1 MLRWRQKK
9 HTLRRR
15 KGKRMYQ
22 HVMAPLDGS
31 ELAECVLPHVEAIAA
46 GCSVTAVTLAMVVPP
61 LHMYGGAETRISPEE
76 RKHLEEDSVEVATA
90 YLEEKAQ
97 LLREKGIPVEVKV
110 LLGNVLDQLV
120 EYINQNNV
128 DLIIIATHGRS
139 GVSRLFLGSVADR
152 LLRQAPVPV
161 LMVRA
166 PGSVHGV

>member
-1 MLRWRQKK
+1 
-9 HTLRRR
+9 
-15 KGKRMYQ
+15 MYK

-31 ELAECVLPHVEAIAA
+31 ELAECVLPHVEAIAS
-46 GCSVTAVTLAMVVPP
+46 GCNVTMVTLVMVIPP

-76 RKHLEEDSVEVATA
+76 RKHLEEDSVEVSTA

-97 LLREKGIPVEVKV
+97 LLKDKGVLVEVKV

-120 EYINQNNV
+120 EYINQNGV

-166 PGSVHGV
+166 PGSEHGV

>member
-1 MLRWRQKK
+1 MYK
-9 HTLRRR
+9 HII
-15 KGKRMYQ
+15 
-22 HVMAPLDGS
+22 VPLDGS
-31 ELAECVLPHVEAIAA
+31 ELAECVLPHVEAIAS
-46 GCSVTAVTLAMVVPP
+46 GCSVTMVTLVMVIPP

-76 RKHLEEDSVEVATA
+76 RKHLEEDSVEVSTA

-97 LLREKGIPVEVKV
+97 LLRNKGVLVEVKV

-120 EYINQNNV
+120 EYINQNGV

-166 PGSVHGV
+166 PGSVPGV

>member
-1 MLRWRQKK
+1 
-9 HTLRRR
+9 
-15 KGKRMYQ
+15 MYQ
-22 HVMAPLDGS
+22 HIMAPLDGS

-46 GCSVTAVTLAMVVPP
+46 GCNVTTVTLVMVVPP
-61 LHMYGGAETRISPEE
+61 LHMYGGVETRISPEE
-76 RKHLEEDSVEVATA
+76 RKHLEEDSTKVATS

-97 LLREKGIPVEVKV
+97 LLSDKGVLVEVKV

-120 EYINQNNV
+120 DYTSQNGV

-152 LLRQAPVPV
+152 LLRHAPVPV
-161 LMVRA
+161 LMVRT

>member
-1 MLRWRQKK
+1 
-9 HTLRRR
+9 
-15 KGKRMYQ
+15 MYQ
-22 HVMAPLDGS
+22 HIVVPLDGS
-31 ELAECVLPHVEAIAA
+31 ELAECVLPHVEAIAS
-46 GCSVTAVTLAMVVPP
+46 GCNVTLVTLVMVVPP

-76 RKHLEEDSVEVATA
+76 RKHLEEDSIKVNTA

-97 LLREKGIPVEVKV
+97 LLRDKGVIVEAKV
-110 LLGNVLDQLV
+110 LLGNVLDKLV
-120 EYINQNNV
+120 DYIKDNSA

-152 LLRQAPVPV
+152 LLRHAPIPV

>member
-1 MLRWRQKK
+1 
-9 HTLRRR
+9 
-15 KGKRMYQ
+15 MYQ
-22 HVMAPLDGS
+22 HIMAPLDGS
-31 ELAECVLPHVEAIAA
+31 ELAECVLPHVEAIAS
-46 GCSVTAVTLAMVVPP
+46 GCNVTMVTLVMVIPP

-76 RKHLEEDSVEVATA
+76 RKHLEEDSVEVSTT

-97 LLREKGIPVEVKV
+97 LLRDKGVLVEVKV

>member
-1 MLRWRQKK
+1 MYK
-9 HTLRRR
+9 HI
-15 KGKRMYQ
+15 
-22 HVMAPLDGS
+22 MAPLDGS
-31 ELAECVLPHVEAIAA
+31 ELAECVLPHVEAIAS
-46 GCSVTAVTLAMVVPP
+46 GCSVTMVTLVMVIPP

-76 RKHLEEDSVEVATA
+76 RQHLEEDSVEVSTA

-97 LLREKGIPVEVKV
+97 LLRDKGVLVEVKV
-110 LLGNVLDQLV
+110 LLGNVLDELV
-120 EYINQNNV
+120 EYINQNGV

>member
-1 MLRWRQKK
+1 
-9 HTLRRR
+9 
-15 KGKRMYQ
+15 MYQ
-22 HVMAPLDGS
+22 HIMAPLDGS

-46 GCSVTAVTLAMVVPP
+46 GCNVTTVTLVMVVPP

-76 RKHLEEDSVEVATA
+76 RKHLEEDSVEVATG

-97 LLREKGIPVEVKV
+97 LLRDKGVLVEVKV
-110 LLGNVLDQLV
+110 LFGNILDELV
-120 EYINQNNV
+120 DYINQNGV

-161 LMVRA
+161 LMVRT